1 MHPISEGT
9 ASSWSAGGS
18 VDFTAPPSSGGVA
31 AGENGNKTKQS
42 WGWKNEKA
50 DFFFFLGWESRTA
63 WELLPLE
70 VRELPSWDLPFPGFL
85 SAQKVKIHGKAAPPG
100 SK

>member
-50 DFFFFLGWESRTA
+50 DFFFFWDGNP
-63 WELLPLE
+63 ELLGNCCHWKLGNFPAGIY
-70 VRELPSWDLPFPGFL
+70 PSQAF
-85 SAQKVKIHGKAAPPG
+85 
-100 SK
+100 

>member
-18 VDFTAPPSSGGVA
+18 VDFTAPPSLGGVA

-50 DFFFFLGWESRTA
+50 DFFFFSGMGIQENCLGIVAT
-63 WELLPLE
+63 
-70 VRELPSWDLPFPGFL
+70 
-85 SAQKVKIHGKAAPPG
+85 G
-100 SK
+100 S